1 MHGCRIFLCG
11 HILRVSG
18 IQIVRRIICFGGV
31 MRKMGKIGKIWKRI
45 TSFVLATGCVCG
57 CIFFLSGCKKS
68 AKSYVWYEITA
79 EYAPENRT
87 LAGTA
92 KVTFENGGES
102 AISLLK
108 FRLSPNAYRKDA
120 LYKPVSTALSASAYY
135 SGESYGE
142 MVISSVHGAKSWEV
156 MGDDENILYVYLPE
170 TLYQGDWVVLDIGF
184 LTKLAS
190 VNHRTGVTEKTV
202 NLGNF
207 YPVLCGVKDGGFY
220 ETPYYAEGTPFYTD
234 SADYSLRLTLP
245 KEYVV
250 AATGGSV
257 VERTLETK
265 KVCSVSC
272 AGAREFALTLS
283 RSYRALE
290 TSANGK
296 TLCYY
301 YYADET
307 PQATLE
313 TAAQA
318 FAYYEN
324 VFGGYPHGVYT
335 IAETGLCLDYA
346 AYSGLLFLSDTLTGK
361 NRTAAIAEGVAK
373 QWFGDT
379 VGSDNIENGW
389 QSDGLAAYSATCFLD
404 SCNEYGLRRDDLIAQ
419 ALKEYRSFYDVYGS
433 VLGRTDTRMTKH
445 LSEFLG
451 GYEYR
456 CIARDKAVVM
466 FDTFRKSVG
475 DKNFFAGLR
484 RYYGANRFA
493 MVDAGALVGAFEKAG
508 VDAHGFFDGFLSGKV
523 IL

>member
-1 MHGCRIFLCG
+1 
-11 HILRVSG
+11 
-18 IQIVRRIICFGGV
+18 
-31 MRKMGKIGKIWKRI
+31 MRKVENIGRIWKRI
-45 TSFVLATGCVCG
+45 TSFVLAIGCVCMG
-57 CIFFLSGCKKS
+57 VLTFSGCKKS
-68 AKSYVWYEITA
+68 AKSYTRYEITA

-92 KVTFENGGES
+92 KVTFENGGDG
-102 AISLLK
+102 AVSLLK

-120 LYKPVSTALSASAYY
+120 LYKPVSPALSNAAYY
-135 SGESYGE
+135 NGESYGE

-156 MGDDENILYVYLPE
+156 MGEDENILYVYLPE

-184 LTKLAS
+184 LTKLAA
-190 VNHRTGVTEKTV
+190 VNHRTGITEKTV

-207 YPVLCGVKDGGFY
+207 YPTLCGVKNGGFY
-220 ETPYYAEGTPFYTD
+220 ETPYYAEGEPFYTD
-234 SADYSLRLTLP
+234 AADYSLRLTLP

-250 AATGGSV
+250 AATGGNV
-257 VERTLETK
+257 AERTLETK

-272 AGAREFALTLS
+272 AGAREFAITLS
-283 RSYRALE
+283 RSYRVLKKDVC
-290 TSANGK
+290 GK
-296 TLCYY
+296 NFVYY

-307 PQATLE
+307 PQTTFD

-324 VFGGYPHGVYT
+324 TFGKYPHSDYVV
-335 IAETGLCLDYA
+335 AETGLCLDYA
-346 AYSGLLFLSDTLTGK
+346 AYSGLLLLSDELAGK

-373 QWFGDT
+373 QWWGDT

-389 QSDGLAAYSATCFLD
+389 QSEGLAAYSAMCFLD
-404 SCNEYGLRRDDLIAQ
+404 SHNEYGVRRDDLIAQ
-419 ALKEYRSFYDVYGS
+419 ALQEYRSYYDVYGS

-466 FDTFRKSVG
+466 LDTFRKSVG
-475 DKNFFAGLR
+475 DKLFFTGLR
-484 RYYGANRFA
+484 RYYGANRFTIA
-493 MVDAGALVGAFEKAG
+493 DVGALIGAFEKAG
-508 VDAHGFFDGFLSGKV
+508 VDAHGFFDGFLNGKV